1 MRTYI
6 LLACLIGLPVLAYS
20 QENPNWLRYP
30 AISPDGSAIVFTY
43 KGDLY
48 RVPPEG
54 GQAQQ
59 LTFHEA
65 HDFMPV
71 WSNDGTKIAF
81 ASDRYGNFDIYV
93 MDSDGG
99 PAERLTYHSSDE
111 FPYSFTTDDASIL
124 FGGVR
129 LDTERHR
136 QYPTPSQP
144 ELYSV
149 PATGGRVDQV
159 FTIPAEYA
167 RVSRDGK
174 KILYH
179 DKKGGENEWRKHQ
192 RSAIT
197 RDIWLYDAD
206 SSDHRMITSSDWE
219 NRQPV
224 FTENE
229 DGFYYLSE
237 ESGSFNVHRMSLDG
251 EHTSEQLT
259 RFTGHPVRLL
269 SSGGGLIT
277 FGYDGEIYTMREGE
291 APVRTE
297 ITIRTQNIS
306 NPDSFI
312 TINGGVQEMDISPD
326 GKEIAFIARGEGRL
340 TTCQQPR

>member
-111 FPYSFTTDDASIL
+111 FPHSFSPP
-124 FGGVR
+124 F
-129 LDTERHR
+129 
-136 QYPTPSQP
+136 
-144 ELYSV
+144 
-149 PATGGRVDQV
+149 
-159 FTIPAEYA
+159 
-167 RVSRDGK
+167 
-174 KILYH
+174 
-179 DKKGGENEWRKHQ
+179 
-192 RSAIT
+192 
-197 RDIWLYDAD
+197 
-206 SSDHRMITSSDWE
+206 
-219 NRQPV
+219 
-224 FTENE
+224 
-229 DGFYYLSE
+229 LS
-237 ESGSFNVHRMSLDG
+237 
-251 EHTSEQLT
+251 
-259 RFTGHPVRLL
+259 
-269 SSGGGLIT
+269 
-277 FGYDGEIYTMREGE
+277 
-291 APVRTE
+291 
-297 ITIRTQNIS
+297 
-306 NPDSFI
+306 
-312 TINGGVQEMDISPD
+312 
-326 GKEIAFIARGEGRL
+326 
-340 TTCQQPR
+340 